1 MEEEK
6 KQEDLINKNTL
17 GNKKN
22 KVYFLLAGFILGI
35 LLTGVSAWTMMPKM
49 MLNIHQ
55 SKLSFEE
62 TIEAIQQSVADN
74 GEWKIPTIH
83 DLQASLVNAG
93 HDDMTKVK
101 VIELCHPDHAYNVLK
116 NDQDK
121 KISAIMP
128 CRVSV
133 YEDKNGQVYIA
144 EMNTKLI
151 SKMFGG
157 NISKVMDTVV
167 NEQNI
172 ILNSIKK

>member
-6 KQEDLINKNTL
+6 MENPIDEKPLKKKDNKIL
-17 GNKKN
+17 
-22 KVYFLLAGFILGI
+22 FLFLSFLTGI
-35 LLTGVSAWTMMPKM
+35 LLTGILAWVMMPKL
-49 MLNIHQ
+49 MLNVHQ
-55 SKLSFEE
+55 SKLGFEE
-62 TIEAIQQSVADN
+62 TVEAIQQAAADN

-83 DLQASLVNAG
+83 DLQASLVKAG
-93 HDDMTKVK
+93 YEDMTKVK
-101 VIELCHPDHAYNVLK
+101 VIELCHPHHAYNVLK

-172 ILNSIKK
+172 ILSNVK